1 MLELDLIGHKIALTD
16 ADAVVLL
23 AAAELASG
31 SSVGSR
37 DLATRLKD
45 AAAPSAQARRRRL
58 VFSRPESR
66 ALLRLIQTEDVPEG
80 RFPELEEAL
89 VELLGQSPR
98 EVGPA
103 NPR

>member
-1 MLELDLIGHKIALTD
+1 MLELDLIGHKLTLSD
-16 ADAVVLL
+16 ADAAVLL
-23 AAAELASG
+23 SAAERASG

-45 AAAPSAQARRRRL
+45 AAAPSSQARRRRL

-66 ALLRLIQTEDVPEG
+66 ALLRLIQGEDVPGE
-80 RFPELEEAL
+80 RFLELEAAL
-89 VELLGQSPR
+89 IALLGQSQR

-103 NPR
+103 TPS

>member
-1 MLELDLIGHKIALTD
+1 MLELDLIGHKFALTD
-16 ADAVVLL
+16 ADAGVLL

-37 DLATRLKD
+37 DLATRLKE
-45 AAAPSAQARRRRL
+45 AAGPAAQARRRRL

-66 ALLRLIQTEDVPEG
+66 ALLRLIQAQDLPEE
-80 RFPELEEAL
+80 RFSELESGL
-89 VELLGQSPR
+89 VEILGQSLR

-103 NPR
+103 NPS

>member
-16 ADAVVLL
+16 SDAAVLL
-23 AAAELASG
+23 AAAERASG

-45 AAAPSAQARRRRL
+45 AAAPSSQARRRRL

-66 ALLRLIQTEDVPEG
+66 ALHRLIQAQDDPDE
-80 RFPELEEAL
+80 RFRELDSAL
-89 VELLGQSPR
+89 TALLAQA
-98 EVGPA
+98 PA
-103 NPR
+103 PQG